1 MLKRYMHKRERYF
14 AMLNDNRVVR
24 PFEWG
29 TEFIGHES
37 DAEDPHEIFRKF
49 SADVIANSDEYFS
62 ISKIT
67 DFVLS
72 EPGAVATGD
81 LSSDEIPNP
90 KSKIQ
95 NRQDSPPSEGG
106 VAAASADGVVLSS
119 SINQDSTLPAGENHP
134 AEAAPLLRKEGSR
147 NAPQILTWTSAVST
161 PSPENNTA
169 YATYF
174 PHETNRK
181 SAVIILPHWNARAG
195 TYFDLCKFFNKVGI
209 SALRVTLP
217 YHEERMPPELE
228 RADYLV
234 APNVGRS
241 LQSIRQSV
249 ADTRAC
255 VAWLKEQGY
264 EKIGVVG
271 TSIGSCVAFLAFVH
285 DPAINAAVFNHVS
298 GYMADV
304 VWHGLSTYHVRD
316 GFGDNI
322 ELDELREYWL
332 PVSPMAYMEKLA
344 AQAPRPQRYIYTLYD
359 LSFPV
364 ELSRDTM
371 RALRHHKIKH
381 SKAAIPCGHYT
392 LGEKPWVYLDGYKII
407 KFLHKNLR

>member
-1 MLKRYMHKRERYF
+1 MLKRYMHKRERHL

-29 TEFIGHES
+29 TEFIGHER
-37 DAEDPHEIFRKF
+37 DAEDPHSLFEKF
-49 SADVIANSDEYFS
+49 AAATLANSDEYFTVPAS
-62 ISKIT
+62 
-67 DFVLS
+67 FEFRLQ
-72 EPGAVATGD
+72 AAT
-81 LSSDEIPNP
+81 P
-90 KSKIQ
+90 
-95 NRQDSPPSEGG
+95 DSPRYEGG
-106 VAAASADGVVLSS
+106 VAERSEAGVVLVD
-119 SINQDSTLPAGENHP
+119 QKENHP
-134 AEAAPLLRKEGSR
+134 PAKALPNSPPGLRRGADASSAGWSRKERSPD
-147 NAPQILTWTSAVST
+147 APQILTWPSSVPT

-174 PHETNRK
+174 PHESHRA
-181 SAVIILPHWNARAG
+181 AVIVLPHWNAKAG
-195 TYFDLCKFFNKVGI
+195 TYFDLCKFFNKVGL
-209 SALRVTLP
+209 SALRLTLP
-217 YHEERMPPELE
+217 YHEERTPPELD

-255 VAWLKEQGY
+255 VSWLKEQGY
-264 EKIGVVG
+264 EKIGIVG

-285 DPAINAAVFNHVS
+285 DFRIDAAVFNHVS

-322 ELDELREYWL
+322 DLDELREYWL
-332 PVSPMAYMEKLA
+332 PVSPMAYMERLA

-364 ELSRDTM
+364 DLSRDTM
-371 RALRHHKIKH
+371 RALRRHKIKH

-407 KFLHKNLR
+407 SYLHKHLK

>member
-1 MLKRYMHKRERYF
+1 MHKRERYF

-29 TEFIGHES
+29 TEFIGHER

-49 SADVIANSDEYFS
+49 SAETIANSDEYFAVPQS
-62 ISKIT
+62 F
-67 DFVLS
+67 DFHLKSGPNESVS
-72 EPGAVATGD
+72 PAVAGGSPFAVSHDHGD
-81 LSSDEIPNP
+81 PVITSPGSE
-90 KSKIQ
+90 K
-95 NRQDSPPSEGG
+95 SPPATAGG
-106 VAAASADGVVLSS
+106 TDK
-119 SINQDSTLPAGENHP
+119 T
-134 AEAAPLLRKEGSR
+134 
-147 NAPQILTWTSAVST
+147 APQILTWPSAVTT
-161 PSPENNTA
+161 PSVENNTA

-181 SAVIILPHWNARAG
+181 AAVIILPHWNAKAG

-209 SALRVTLP
+209 SAMRLTLP
-217 YHEERMPPELE
+217 YHEERMPPELD

-249 ADTRAC
+249 ADTRAA
-255 VAWLKEQGY
+255 VLWLKQQGY

-285 DPAINAAVFNHVS
+285 DPLIDAAVFNHVS

-322 ELDELREYWL
+322 DLDELREYWL

-364 ELSRDTM
+364 DLTRDTM
-371 RALRHHKIKH
+371 RALRRHKIKH

-407 KFLHKNLR
+407 KFLHKHLR

>member
-1 MLKRYMHKRERYF
+1 MLKRYMHRRERHL

-29 TEFIGHES
+29 LEFIG
-37 DAEDPHEIFRKF
+37 EDPDADDPHRVF
-49 SADVIANSDEYFS
+49 SEFSNRVIENSDEYFAVPDHH
-62 ISKIT
+62 
-67 DFVLS
+67 DFDVRSL
-72 EPGAVATGD
+72 
-81 LSSDEIPNP
+81 
-90 KSKIQ
+90 
-95 NRQDSPPSEGG
+95 RQDSVPS
-106 VAAASADGVVLSS
+106 ASADGSAPK
-119 SINQDSTLPAGENHP
+119 NPPADADGTDSVTTAGTDK
-134 AEAAPLLRKEGSR
+134 L
-147 NAPQILTWTSAVST
+147 APQVLTWPSSVST
-161 PSPENNTA
+161 PSAENNTA

-174 PHETNRK
+174 PHYSRRA
-181 SAVIILPHWNARAG
+181 AVIVLPHWNAKAG
-195 TYFDLCKFFNKVGI
+195 TYFDLCKFFNKVGL
-209 SALRVTLP
+209 SALRLTLP
-217 YHEERMPPELE
+217 YHEERTPPELD

-241 LQSIRQSV
+241 LQSIRQAV

-255 VAWLKEQGY
+255 ITWLKEQGY
-264 EKIGVVG
+264 EKIGIVG

-285 DPAINAAVFNHVS
+285 DKRIDAAVFNHVS

-322 ELDELREYWL
+322 DLDELREYWR

-344 AQAPRPQRYIYTLYD
+344 AQEPRPQRYIYTLYD

-371 RALRHHKIKH
+371 RALKRHKIKH

-407 KFLHKNLR
+407 SYLHRNLK